1 MQKETR
7 MNATIAAIATT
18 WLLGALSLD
27 AAAAKTSSPPSAS
40 GAGFTASYNDDG
52 AVSRYTGDA
61 APPPAVFSRNAYTIA
76 FPVRFTARPHCTVES
91 DGGGYKFYLAPGSL
105 TVSGV
110 TVRVGAM
117 EGAMGLNT
125 RAPFTLSCQLL

>member
-1 MQKETR
+1 MQKDTR
-7 MNATIAAIATT
+7 MNARVTAIATT
-18 WLLGALSLD
+18 WLLGALSLE
-27 AAAAKTSSPPSAS
+27 AAAAQPSPPPSTP

-52 AVSRYTGDA
+52 AVSRYTGEA
-61 APPPAVFSRNAYTIA
+61 APPPAAFSRNAYTIA
-76 FPVRFTARPHCTVES
+76 FPVRFAARPHCTVES
-91 DGGGYKFYLAPGSL
+91 DGGGYKFYLVPRSL

-125 RAPFTLSCQLL
+125 RAPFTLTCQLL